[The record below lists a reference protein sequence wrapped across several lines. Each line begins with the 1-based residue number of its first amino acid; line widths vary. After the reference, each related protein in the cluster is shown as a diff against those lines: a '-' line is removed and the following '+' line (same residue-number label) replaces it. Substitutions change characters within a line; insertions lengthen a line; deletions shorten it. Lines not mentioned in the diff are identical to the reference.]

1 MPKGTVL
8 ITGSSGFIGSHVVA
22 EAIKNGYKVKG
33 LDIADPKQNG
43 GFEFVRADIR
53 DKKAVSD
60 AMEGVDYVV
69 HLAAITS
76 VVEFE
81 KDPVTCFDIN
91 INGFLNVLS
100 AALKNNVKK
109 VVYASSSAVYTGKHF
124 SEELPIDYMKQ
135 NNPYSQSKL
144 INEMH
149 AQYFMHSK
157 GLKCIGLRFFNVFGE
172 GENEKGQY
180 ASIVTQFMK
189 NKANGEPLIVYG
201 DGLQARD
208 FIYVDDV
215 AKITLLLLK
224 KADSGVYNVGTG
236 QAISYKRIA
245 EIIDKDHIK
254 YVENP
259 LKSYQYLTKADT
271 SKLLMVIGRYE
282 FVKLEEWMQRNAIRS
297 SASKP

>member
-8 ITGSSGFIGSHVVA
+8 ITGSSGFIGGHVAA
-22 EAIKNGYKVKG
+22 EALKMGYKVKE
-33 LDIADPKQNG
+33 LDIAEPNKKNDI
-43 GFEFVRADIR
+43 EFIKADIR
-53 DKKAVSD
+53 NKEAISK

-100 AALKNNVKK
+100 AALEKNVKK
-109 VVYASSSAVYTGKHF
+109 VVYASSSAVYTGEHF
-124 SEELPIDYMKQ
+124 SEGVPIDYMKL

-157 GLKCIGLRFFNVFGE
+157 GLQCVGLRFFNVFGE

-180 ASIVTQFMK
+180 ASIATQFMK

-208 FIYVDDV
+208 FVYVNDV
-215 AKITLLLLK
+215 ARIALMLLD
-224 KADSGVYNVGTG
+224 KAGSGVYNIGTG

-245 EIIDKDHIK
+245 EIIDKEHIK

-271 SKLLMVIGRYE
+271 SKLFGVIGAYN
-282 FVKLEEWMQRNAIRS
+282 FVKMEEWCKRRIAMQ
-297 SASKP
+297 